1 MTGSVIQ
8 VESDDHYRQEVQ
20 KYQGKVIVVDYFAT
34 WCGPCVRIAPTF
46 SQLAAKFKES
56 VFLKVDVDKCKD
68 TAELQG
74 ISAMP
79 TFHVYKSSAKLEELR
94 GADPAALEKM
104 VEKHCTGASG
114 GADQGGA
121 PGGFMDLNTFL
132 DMSKSECLNESD
144 DHPFLGALKEDEGF
158 LESDCDEQL
167 LITLAFNQPVRIHS
181 LALRGPSDGRAPK
194 TVKLFINQTAIDFD
208 SAERGVGLQEFT
220 LTKDDN
226 AEGALIPLKY
236 VKFQNVVSLTVYIHD
251 NHAGD
256 EVTVV
261 NYISAIGQ
269 PRDKTEMKD
278 FKRVSGQKGEVHG

>member
-1 MTGSVIQ
+1 MTGSVIHIDT
-8 VESDDHYRQEVQ
+8 DDHYRQEIQ
-20 KYQGKVIVVDYFAT
+20 KHMGKVIVVDYFAT

-79 TFHVYKSSAKLEELR
+79 TFHVYKSSSKLDELR
-94 GADPAALEKM
+94 GADPVALERM
-104 VEKHCTGASG
+104 VEKHCSGASS
-114 GADQGGA
+114 DQGGA
-121 PGGFMDLNTFL
+121 QGGYIDLNSFI
-132 DMSKSECLNESD
+132 DMSRSECLNESD
-144 DHPFLGALKEDEGF
+144 DQDHTFQAALKEDDGY

-194 TVKLFINQTAIDFD
+194 TVKLFTNQTAIDFD
-208 SAERGVGLQEFT
+208 SAERGAAVQELT
-220 LTKDDN
+220 LTKDHN

-236 VKFQNVVSLTVYIHD
+236 VKFQNVVSLTVYIRD

-256 EVTVV
+256 DVTIV
-261 NYISAIGQ
+261 NYLGVIGQ

>member
-1 MTGSVIQ
+1 MTGSVIHI
-8 VESDDHYRQEVQ
+8 ETDEHYRQEIQ
-20 KYQGKVIVVDYFAT
+20 KHMGKVIVVDYFAT

-46 SQLAAKFKES
+46 SQLAAKHKDS

-79 TFHVYKSSAKLEELR
+79 TFHVYKSSTKLDELR
-94 GADPAALEKM
+94 GA
-104 VEKHCTGASG
+104 
-114 GADQGGA
+114 
-121 PGGFMDLNTFL
+121 
-132 DMSKSECLNESD
+132 
-144 DHPFLGALKEDEGF
+144 
-158 LESDCDEQL
+158 
-167 LITLAFNQPVRIHS
+167 
-181 LALRGPSDGRAPK
+181 
-194 TVKLFINQTAIDFD
+194 
-208 SAERGVGLQEFT
+208 GVAVQELT

-236 VKFQNVVSLTVYIHD
+236 VKFQNVVSLTLYVRD

-256 EVTVV
+256 EVTVI
-261 NYISAIGQ
+261 NYVGIVGQ

>member
-1 MTGSVIQ
+1 MTGSVIHI
-8 VESDDHYRQEVQ
+8 ETDEHYRQEIQ
-20 KYQGKVIVVDYFAT
+20 KHMGKVIVVDYFAT

-46 SQLAAKFKES
+46 SQLAAKHKDS

-79 TFHVYKSSAKLEELR
+79 TFHVYKSSTKLDELR
-94 GADPAALEKM
+94 GADPVALERM
-104 VEKHCTGASG
+104 VEKHCTGAS
-114 GADQGGA
+114 ADQGGA
-121 PGGFMDLNTFL
+121 PGGYIDLNQFI

-144 DHPFLGALKEDEGF
+144 DHTFKGALKEEEGR

-167 LITLAFNQPVRIHS
+167 LLTLAFNQPVRIHS
-181 LALRGPSDGRAPK
+181 IALRGPDDGRSPK
-194 TVKLFINQTAIDFD
+194 SVKLFINQTAIDFD
-208 SAERGVGLQEFT
+208 SAERGVAVQELT

-236 VKFQNVVSLTVYIHD
+236 VKFQNVVSLTLYVRD

-256 EVTVV
+256 EVTVI
-261 NYISAIGQ
+261 NYVGIVGQ